1 MLRAITRVC
10 VRYAERYIPD
20 PYLYALLLTFITA
33 AGAWFLTPA
42 APAKIVTTWYDGIWT
57 ILAFA
62 MQMALILA
70 TGVALAEAPLV
81 KRFLQR
87 VASIPSRQ
95 AGAAVT
101 VFLVAAV
108 GSWLNWG
115 FGLVVGAILAR
126 EVAQRVRET
135 DFGLLVA
142 AAYMGFMV
150 WASGLSSSIA
160 LASATPGSALNI
172 IEKETGRIAGLHETI
187 FAVYNLL
194 PTILIFL
201 LIPLLLVLIAPPP
214 AEQKRVNPETLTR
227 AEEHPEV
234 RPNEQRTF
242 ASRMENAWIVTAL
255 LVAMALY
262 YEWTVVRTRGFSLDI
277 NGMIFIALTL
287 GLIFHARPIRYVR
300 AFNAAAKTVGPILLQ
315 FPLYGGIMGIMTGT
329 GLAAV
334 IAKSFL
340 SFSTH
345 QTLPFWTFVSSNIIT
360 LFVPSGGGH
369 WAVQGPF
376 MIPAALKLGVDP
388 AMTAMATAMGEQTAN
403 MIQPFWALPILAI
416 AGLGIKDIMGYCMIA
431 LIVGLALYGG
441 SLLVFA

>member
-1 MLRAITRVC
+1 MLRTITRIC

-33 AGAWFLTPA
+33 AGAWFFTA
-42 APAKIVTTWYDGIWT
+42 SAPDKIVTAWYDGIWA

-70 TGVALAEAPLV
+70 TGVALADAPLV
-81 KRFLQR
+81 KRLLHR
-87 VASIPSRQ
+87 VASFPTHQ

-101 VFLVAAV
+101 VFLVSAF

-126 EVAQRVRET
+126 EVAKRVREI

-172 IEKETGRIAGLHETI
+172 IEKETGKIAGLHETI
-187 FAVYNLL
+187 FAAYNLV
-194 PTILIFL
+194 PTILIVI
-201 LIPLLLVLIAPPP
+201 LIPVLLVLIAPPAAEQRRVDPDALIRADERPEPPP
-214 AEQKRVNPETLTR
+214 AEKTL
-227 AEEHPEV
+227 
-234 RPNEQRTF
+234 
-242 ASRMENAWIVTAL
+242 ASRIENAWIVTAL
-255 LVAMALY
+255 LVTMALY
-262 YEWTVVRTRGFSLDI
+262 YEWTVVRQRGFTLDI

-287 GLIFHARPIRYVR
+287 GLIFHGRPIRYVR
-300 AFNAAAKTVGPILLQ
+300 AFNAAARTVGPILLQ
-315 FPLYGGIMGIMTGT
+315 FPLYGGIMGMMTGT

-334 IAKSFL
+334 IAKSFVA
-340 SFSTH
+340 FSTH
-345 QTLPFWTFVSSNIIT
+345 QTLPFWTFVSSNIIS

-376 MIPAALKLGVDP
+376 MIPAAVKLGVDP
-388 AMTAMATAMGEQTAN
+388 AITAMATAMGEQTAN
-403 MIQPFWALPILAI
+403 MIQPFWALPVLAI

-431 LIVGLALYGG
+431 LFVGFALYGG
-441 SLLVFA
+441 ALLVFA

>member
-1 MLRAITRVC
+1 M
-10 VRYAERYIPD
+10 
-20 PYLYALLLTFITA
+20 
-33 AGAWFLTPA
+33 
-42 APAKIVTTWYDGIWT
+42 TTWYDGIWT

-172 IEKETGRIAGLHETI
+172 IEKETGRIAGLNETI
-187 FAVYNLL
+187 FAAYNLL
-194 PTILIFL
+194 PDNSH
-201 LIPLLLVLIAPPP
+201 PPP
-214 AEQKRVNPETLTR
+214 HPAAAGIDRAAARGAETRQPRKRSLR
-227 AEEHPEV
+227 AEEHPEADLTNKGPL
-234 RPNEQRTF
+234 RAEWKTPGSSPRCS
-242 ASRMENAWIVTAL
+242 SRWRSIMNGPSCERAGLA
-255 LVAMALY
+255 
-262 YEWTVVRTRGFSLDI
+262 LDI

-388 AMTAMATAMGEQTAN
+388 AITAMATAMGEQTAN
-403 MIQPFWALPILAI
+403 MIQPFWALPVLAI